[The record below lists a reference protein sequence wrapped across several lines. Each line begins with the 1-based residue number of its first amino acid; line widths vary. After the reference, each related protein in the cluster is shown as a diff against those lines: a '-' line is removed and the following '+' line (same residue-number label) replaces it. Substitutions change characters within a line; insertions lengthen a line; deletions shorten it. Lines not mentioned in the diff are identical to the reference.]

1 MRPLLLVLIL
11 AARTAA
17 AATFPSA
24 ALPEQPVSGRA
35 FGPAAGNQ
43 QTLAIASNGT
53 VAFAV
58 WLDQRT
64 GKTDLYGSRIDA
76 NGVSMDP
83 LGILIAPNA
92 TGGTVIWNGS
102 QFVAVSES
110 GAEKTFT
117 FITTGGT
124 ITGRITKTMNFMS
137 LAATMGSGFD
147 ARVLFV
153 GLGRATIVDNDA
165 NYVVENVPLAM
176 PASPSLAVAGAG
188 ANAFLILH
196 TNAATGNEIFAD
208 RIDRNGNFLGTAD
221 TGIDLSLIGSTLALA
236 GGNDGYLLVGRGS
249 TNSEV
254 IAVHLN
260 LTGVMTSVRTL
271 RPFQAGIRASVAP
284 PDTPAI
290 LRDGDHYDVSW
301 TTSEPGGETH
311 AWHVTEPATI
321 NGQDE
326 PVRILDWYGSGYGS
340 AITKI
345 GQEEIIVTDSF
356 RTGVATSIDQVVT
369 VVRFPQHPI
378 LASSATKQTTPQVA
392 VSGIGYAVLWNEFG
406 PDGLSHL
413 YVRRFTAATR
423 ESIVEVASNEIPQ
436 AFTAR
441 IAAARGTYVIAWTVS
456 QSANGTAAYLVRRMS
471 AATGEW
477 LDAAPVAL
485 ANAYEVSL
493 ASNGDS
499 VLAAYTIDCSDHCPR
514 ARSIAPDTATIFR
527 GAEVVVPG
535 TASAFQLALTSNGS
549 DYLLAWND
557 SVCVFQTCN
566 VPSRLLALRLDDGGR
581 ALDSRTLIIDDTHSF
596 PRSPSVAWTGTTYA
610 VTWDTGDAIDG
621 RHVSSSGITDPI
633 RIVYSRPSQLR
644 ASLLVAHGSDLFLFF
659 TSQTGDVISS
669 SAVALDPQTMS
680 AIGNS
685 SVVVAG
691 EQPANGTIS
700 AAALPDAVVAV
711 YDRIDTGGGN
721 VGRVFARIY
730 GAPSRHRAVH
740 R

>member
-1 MRPLLLVLIL
+1 MRPLFFFL
-11 AARTAA
+11 ALAVQTAA

-53 VAFAV
+53 IGFAV
-58 WLDQRT
+58 WLDQRSGT
-64 GKTDLYGSRIDA
+64 TDLYGSRIDA
-76 NGVSMDP
+76 NGVSLDP

-102 QFVAVSES
+102 QFVIVSER
-110 GAEKTFT
+110 GIDKTFT
-117 FITTGGT
+117 FMTTGGI
-124 ITGRITKTMNFMS
+124 ITGRTTKTMRFMS

-147 ARVLFV
+147 ARILFLGV
-153 GLGRATIVDNDA
+153 GRATIVDSDS
-165 NYVVENVPLAM
+165 NYVVENVQLAM

-188 ANAFLILH
+188 ANEFLVLH
-196 TNAATGNEIFAD
+196 TNAAPGTEIFAD
-208 RIDRNGNFLGTAD
+208 RIDRNGNFLGTTDA
-221 TGIDLSLIGSTLALA
+221 GIDLNVIGSTLALA
-236 GGNDGYLLVGRGS
+236 GSNDGYLLVGRGG
-249 TNSEV
+249 TEREV

-260 LTGVMTSVRTL
+260 PAGVTTSVRTL
-271 RPFQAGIRASVAP
+271 RPFQPGLRVSVAP

-290 LRDGDHYDVSW
+290 FRDGDHYEVSW
-301 TTSEPGGETH
+301 TTSEPGGDAH
-311 AWHVTEPATI
+311 AWRVAEPATV

-326 PVRILDWYGSGYGS
+326 PVRILDWTGSGYGTVI
-340 AITKI
+340 AKI
-345 GQEEIIVTDSF
+345 AVQEIIVTDSF
-356 RTGVATSIDQVVT
+356 RAGVATSIDQVVT
-369 VVRFPQHPI
+369 VIGFPQHPI

-413 YVRRFTAATR
+413 YVRRFTAASGA
-423 ESIVEVASNEIPQ
+423 SIVEVASNANVQPI
-436 AFTAR
+436 TGR
-441 IAAARGTYVIAWTVS
+441 IAAARGTYVIAWTIS
-456 QSANGTAAYLVRRMS
+456 QSATGTAAYLVRRMS

-485 ANAYEVSL
+485 ANAYEVFL

-514 ARSIAPDTATIFR
+514 ARSIAPDTMALFR
-527 GAEVVVPG
+527 GAEMIVPG
-535 TASAFQLALTSNGS
+535 TSSAFELSLTSNGS

-557 SVCVFQTCN
+557 NPCTFPCD
-566 VPSRLLALRLDDGGR
+566 VPFVSRLLALRLDASGR
-581 ALDSRTLIIDDTHSF
+581 AIDSRPFVIDDTHAFSH
-596 PRSPSVAWTGTTYA
+596 SPSVAWTGSNYA
-610 VTWDTGDAIDG
+610 VTWDAGDAIDG
-621 RHVSSSGITDPI
+621 RHVSASGITDPI
-633 RIVYSRPSQLR
+633 RIVYPRPSQLR
-644 ASLLVAHGSDLFLFF
+644 APFLIAHGNDLFLFF

-680 AIGNS
+680 AIGDA
-685 SVVVAG
+685 SVLVNA
-691 EQPANGTIS
+691 QPANATIS
-700 AAALPDAVVAV
+700 AAALPDGIVAV
-711 YDRIDTGGGN
+711 YDRIDAGGGN